1 MLPTQR
7 LMESIDETRAADSK
21 ERVALDLMQF
31 IFRTEG
37 IDIPPEA
44 RRKHLFTLYAQ
55 CLALTYRTP
64 AERVI

>member
-1 MLPTQR
+1 MLTPPR
-7 LMESIDETRAADSK
+7 LVEVTDDSRAADSK
-21 ERVALDLMQF
+21 ERVALELMQF
-31 IFRTEG
+31 IYRTEA
-37 IDIPPEA
+37 IDVPPEA